1 VESFLLVCALVFALI
16 GSVEDVRSRKIPN
29 RLTYFG
35 VITALITRLFML
47 GWPGLREGLIGTVVG
62 GGIFFFLFMLGG
74 MGAGDVKLM
83 GAVSAWAGSSQT
95 VNLLTASAFAGGAM
109 GIALMFYRG
118 RALATVLNSFQ
129 LIRHHLTAGLRPHPQ
144 INVREASSLRVPF
157 APAIAIGTL
166 YCLSR
171 TFLWG

>member
-1 VESFLLVCALVFALI
+1 MEAYLLICGLVFALI

-35 VITALITRLFML
+35 VVAALLTRLFML
-47 GWPGLREGLIGTVVG
+47 GWPGLRQGLIGTVAG
-62 GGIFFFLFMLGG
+62 GGIFFFLFLLGG

-83 GAVSAWAGSSQT
+83 GAVSAWAGSPQI
-95 VNLLTASAFAGGAM
+95 VNLLTASVFAGGAM

-118 RALATVLNSFQ
+118 RALATVVNSFE

-144 INVREASSLRVPF
+144 LNVRESGSLRVPF

-166 YCLSR
+166 YCLSQ
-171 TFLWG
+171 TFPWG